1 MKTLIDSTSIITN
14 VGKEHFLIFLIA
26 LICSILVIDNISI
39 NILTIQVRFLE
50 VIRRVPNMIKLQRL
64 LISWYQDKLER
75 SDNLSIEEAI
85 KEGKLTIFTYL
96 NVLMKQILICIYA
109 KIFNSLET
117 LIRSIL

>member
-1 MKTLIDSTSIITN
+1 MKSLIDSTSIITN

-96 NVLMKQILICIYA
+96 NVLMKQILICIYMP
-109 KIFNSLET
+109 KSLIH
-117 LIRSIL
+117 LKR

>member
-1 MKTLIDSTSIITN
+1 MKSLIDSTSIITN

-50 VIRRVPNMIKLQRL
+50 VIRRVPNIIKLQRL

-85 KEGKLTIFTYL
+85 KEGKLTFFTYL
-96 NVLMKQILICIYA
+96 NVLMKQILICIYMP
-109 KIFNSLET
+109 KSLIH
-117 LIRSIL
+117 LKR

>member
-1 MKTLIDSTSIITN
+1 MKSLIDSTSIITN

-50 VIRRVPNMIKLQRL
+50 VIRRVPNIIKLQRL

-96 NVLMKQILICIYA
+96 NVLMKQILICIYMP
-109 KIFNSLET
+109 KSLIH
-117 LIRSIL
+117 LKR